1 MVLKTR
7 RAAVD
12 PVEREAINET
22 RRRFYEG
29 LALGMS
35 HDAAVAYSKGKD
47 VAVMAVDPKQE
58 GGAGDGAHCTTCE
71 TREAQRAVDL
81 TGWDSLPY
89 IPREAGAPNLKA
101 LASQVSNS
109 PIRNKKEAEA
119 AIQAEIALR
128 AKEDAEANAAVA
140 ISDGWESL
148 SGEERIA
155 LASKLTTE
163 EVKTEG
169 DAERVIQIELARR
182 AAAA

>member
-1 MVLKTR
+1 MVLNRR

-12 PVEREAINET
+12 PAEREAINET
-22 RRRFYEG
+22 RRRFSEA
-29 LALGMS
+29 LASGMS
-35 HDAAVAYSKGKD
+35 HDDATAYANGGK
-47 VAVMAVDPKQE
+47 VSLPSAPVQNAQPPE
-58 GGAGDGAHCTTCE
+58 GGKSDTTE
-71 TREAQRAVDL
+71 SREAQRAVDL
-81 TGWDSLPY
+81 TGWESLPY

-128 AKEDAEANAAVA
+128 EKEDAETRAEVA

-148 SGEERIA
+148 PVDERIA

-169 DAERVIQIELARR
+169 DAERIIQIELARR
-182 AAAA
+182 AA

>member
-1 MVLKTR
+1 MRPNR
-7 RAAVD
+7 RSLVD
-12 PVEREAINET
+12 PAERESINET
-22 RRRFYEG
+22 RRRFSEA
-29 LALGMS
+29 LASGMS
-35 HDAAVAYSKGKD
+35 HDDATAY
-47 VAVMAVDPKQE
+47 ANR
-58 GGAGDGAHCTTCE
+58 GAGSLPAAPSANPDPSLDSTSPTTDS
-71 TREAQRAVDL
+71 REAQRAVDL
-81 TGWDSLPY
+81 TGWESLPY

-148 SGEERIA
+148 SVEERIA

-182 AAAA
+182 AAAV